1 MNPIFKENT
10 APALALI
17 AGAAL
22 FSVAFNASAQVNY
35 PAKPIKMI
43 VPFQAGGA
51 TDVMARV
58 VGQKLSAQLGQP
70 VVIDNKAGAAG
81 IIGTDAVAKAAPD
94 GYTLLLA
101 LSNSMLTN
109 QFLYTKLP
117 YSPEKDIAPIYQIAI
132 APLVLVAHPSVPVA
146 TGPELLKYIAAN
158 KGKVAY
164 GSYGTGAYPHLAGAY
179 MSLTQNADMS
189 HVAYRGEAPMVQ
201 DLLGGQIQIAFA
213 SALQVKAHIDVGKL
227 KAIGVSGE
235 RRMGTLPNVPT
246 LGEQGLNDEAYRVA
260 GWLAFGAPAGT
271 PPAILERVAAEVRKA
286 TEHPDVAQRITAMGF
301 DVQKSSPALFTAA
314 MNKERPVWE
323 RLIKA
328 SGAKLD

>member
-81 IIGTDAVAKAAPD
+81 IIGTDSVAKAPPD
-94 GYTLLLA
+94 GYTIMLC
-101 LSNSMLTN
+101 LSNSLMTN

-117 YSPEKDIAPIYQIAI
+117 YDAQKDLAMVYRIAM
-132 APLVLVAHPSVPVA
+132 APLVLVVNPSVPA
-146 TGPELLKYIAAN
+146 KTGRNCSSTWPPTRARCRTAR
-158 KGKVAY
+158 
-164 GSYGTGAYPHLAGAY
+164 T
-179 MSLTQNADMS
+179 
-189 HVAYRGEAPMVQ
+189 
-201 DLLGGQIQIAFA
+201 A
-213 SALQVKAHIDVGKL
+213 SA
-227 KAIGVSGE
+227 
-235 RRMGTLPNVPT
+235 PT
-246 LGEQGLNDEAYRVA
+246 RT
-260 GWLAFGAPAGT
+260 WPART
-271 PPAILERVAAEVRKA
+271 
-286 TEHPDVAQRITAMGF
+286 
-301 DVQKSSPALFTAA
+301 
-314 MNKERPVWE
+314 
-323 RLIKA
+323 
-328 SGAKLD
+328 